1 MPVAD
6 LINKAKAASAG
17 RVELPAAVVKDM
29 KMVLD
34 ANDKATN
41 RFRKVSAEAFQ
52 EYVRKE
58 YKVTLSGAVLNRYCK
73 EHLGRRTWGQK

>member
-1 MPVAD
+1 MPVSD
-6 LINKAKAASAG
+6 LIKKAKDAGAG

-29 KMVLD
+29 RLVLD

-41 RFRKVSAEAFQ
+41 RFRRVSVSAFQ

-58 YKVTLSGAVLNRYCK
+58 YDLDVSEFVLRRYCT
-73 EHLGRRTWGQK
+73 EHLKRHSWGKK

>member
-6 LINKAKAASAG
+6 LIKKAKDASAG
-17 RVELPAAVVKDM
+17 RVDLPAAVVKDM
-29 KMVLD
+29 RMVLD

-41 RFRKVSAEAFQ
+41 RFRRVSADAFR

-58 YKVTLSGAVLNRYCK
+58 YDLTLSNCVIRRYCQESLK
-73 EHLGRRTWGQK
+73 RHSWGQK